1 MKKKVVNIALDLET
15 LSRRSTAAI
24 IGIAA
29 KAFSLGESK
38 VTGEKT
44 EFFRA
49 VDGTSCAMH
58 GFDIVEKAPTTKA
71 SVAARID
78 YMKSRFFC
86 DNA

>member
-38 VTGEKT
+38 VTGRE
-44 EFFRA
+44 
-49 VDGTSCAMH
+49 D
-58 GFDIVEKAPTTKA
+58 
-71 SVAARID
+71 
-78 YMKSRFFC
+78 
-86 DNA
+86 